1 VDELIGRWREAGI
14 TVLVASHAIERVM
27 PLLDGSVRLDAGLI
41 AAIEGDG
48 VAHNTAPNP
57 YATPVTLGA
66 AR

>member
-1 VDELIGRWREAGI
+1 
-14 TVLVASHAIERVM
+14 
-27 PLLDGSVRLDAGLI
+27 VRLDAGLI